1 MAKTRIMPRA
11 QHADKT
17 QTFLN
22 DITNAIEVFEDKIG
36 SMSSATK
43 QKSIQKLPVVIPGGA
58 DSHLEP
64 RAIRR
69 CRHHCRQRI

>member
-1 MAKTRIMPRA
+1 MAKTRITPRA
-11 QHADKT
+11 QHADKM

-22 DITNAIEVFEDKIG
+22 DIANAIEVFEDEIG

-43 QKSIQKLPVVIPGGA
+43 QKSIQKLPVVILGGA

-64 RAIRR
+64 CAIRR
-69 CRHHCRQRI
+69 CRHHP